1 VFAAHLTKPFNV
13 ARLEE
18 AIDQAMSAPTGAA

>member
-13 ARLEE
+13 APLEE
-18 AIDQAMSAPTGAA
+18 GIDQAMSAPTGAA